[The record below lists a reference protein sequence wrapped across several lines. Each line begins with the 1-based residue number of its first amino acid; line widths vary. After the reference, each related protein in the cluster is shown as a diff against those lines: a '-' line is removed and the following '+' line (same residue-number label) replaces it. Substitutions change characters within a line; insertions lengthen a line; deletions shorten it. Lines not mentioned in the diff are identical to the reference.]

1 MAEDK
6 LVAEAA
12 ELDKMIAEG
21 VAMNQ
26 KLGAQIDAI
35 REKRRALNAQI
46 GRMQTRRNLI
56 AVAGKL
62 DGAQDALA
70 PGATVVVSGKE
81 FLQGVLASMK

>member
-12 ELDKMIAEG
+12 ELDKLIAEG

-26 KLGAQIDAI
+26 KLGAQI
-35 REKRRALNAQI
+35 E
-46 GRMQTRRNLI
+46 RMLGRRNLI

-62 DGAQDALA
+62 SGAQDALA

-81 FLQGVLASMK
+81 FLKGVLASMK